1 MKKNELY
8 VKLLWLTVFAI
19 TMAFVESAIVVYLR
33 AIYYPDGFRFPLKA
47 ITDYKIVIEV
57 LREAATV
64 SMLLSVAFLAGKNC
78 WERFAYFMYSFGLWD
93 IFYYVWLRV
102 LLNWPASLFD
112 WDILFLIPLPWISPV
127 IAPVSISLL
136 MIIFSILISRLIHQ
150 GRDFKPTLFSIIL
163 ALSGIVLILYSF
175 MYDVNATLH
184 QQMPMPYHYD
194 LLIAGNGLFI
204 AAFVTAYAKCR
215 GNS

>member
-1 MKKNELY
+1 MNKNELY
-8 VKLLWLTVFAI
+8 IKLLWLTIFAI
-19 TMAFVESAIVVYLR
+19 AMAFVESAIVVYLR

-47 ITDYKIVIEV
+47 ITDYKIVVEV

-64 SMLLSVAFLAGKNC
+64 FMLLSVTFLAGKNC

-93 IFYYVWLRV
+93 IFYYVWLKAI
-102 LLNWPASLFD
+102 LNWPASLFD
-112 WDILFLIPLPWISPV
+112 WDILFLIPIPWISPI

-136 MIIFSILISRLIHQ
+136 MIIFSILILRLIHK
-150 GRDFKPTLFSIIL
+150 GNNFKPTLFSIIL
-163 ALSGIVLILYSF
+163 ALSGITLILYSF

-184 QQMPMPYHYD
+184 LQMPKPYHYG
-194 LLIAGNGLFI
+194 LLIGGNGLFI
-204 AAFVTAYAKCR
+204 ASFLTAYVRCR